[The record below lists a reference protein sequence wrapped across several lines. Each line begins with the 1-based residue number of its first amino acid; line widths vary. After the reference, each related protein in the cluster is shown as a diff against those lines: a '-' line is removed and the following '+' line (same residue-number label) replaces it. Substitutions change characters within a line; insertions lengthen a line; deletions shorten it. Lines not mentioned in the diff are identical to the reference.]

1 MIRPA
6 KFADIPAMARLL
18 DEMFQQ
24 SIYVGHDEPDMK
36 VAKGLLMHALQRHG
50 SPGYSGTNVMVADA
64 GGTVEAMLVGVTD
77 RVYHIGHLMTATD
90 LYYYASPRAG
100 ARAAIELID
109 NFLDWAESNPK
120 VVEICL
126 GATNAVGDYNR
137 TEVLYRR
144 KGLEQMGVMYG
155 KLIMRKTAL
164 DAAIDQFETR
174 KGAVK

>member
-6 KFADIPAMARLL
+6 KFADIPAMAGML

-50 SPGYSGTNVMVADA
+50 SPGYSGTNVMVADV
-64 GGTVEAMLVGVTD
+64 GGKAEAMLVGVTD
-77 RVYHIGHLMTATD
+77 RVYHIGHMMTATD

-100 ARAAIELID
+100 ARAAIALID
-109 NFLDWAESNPK
+109 NFLDWAEGHPK

-126 GATNAVGDYNR
+126 GATNAVGDYHR
-137 TEVLYRR
+137 TELLYRR
-144 KGLEQMGVMYG
+144 KGLEQTGVMYG
-155 KLIMRKTAL
+155 KMIMRKTAL
-164 DAAIDQFETR
+164 DSAIEKFETR
-174 KGAVK
+174 KGVAQ